1 MQLPN
6 ITQQIRGVD
15 RMQTQL
21 LSKNVSLCFVLIHIP
36 LSLTPE
42 GTWFKETRSALSNV
56 WLMVQFLWPTC
67 SQEPVCAE
75 EIWSLPKILPYFGCC
90 FLLESKQVS
99 LGCFPKGPG

>member
-6 ITQQIRGVD
+6 ITEQIRGVD

-42 GTWFKETRSALSNV
+42 GTWFKETWSALRN
-56 WLMVQFLWPTC
+56 
-67 SQEPVCAE
+67 AR
-75 EIWSLPKILPYFGCC
+75 
-90 FLLESKQVS
+90 LLVPIFMAH
-99 LGCFPKGPG
+99 LFTRTGVY